1 MKKYSGEP
9 KKYDRSRKAVFRMLA
24 LFLITITVFSIAIA
38 PPVLVLFA
46 YFYFMKNL
54 LFTILFLPI
63 VLVLNFLLLIIS
75 TAGVTGGFIK
85 IFHIAY
91 EEGEYGKYITDN
103 MTFKFS
109 LYYTLYRP
117 TDKLLKVF
125 FIPPLYAKYLTLI
138 GAKIGK
144 HVFFG
149 GRNNIAD
156 PCVTEIGPKTLIGGG
171 ASIFSHLGEEKLIIK
186 KVKIGER
193 CLVGAETL
201 IMPGVVMED
210 NVVVG
215 GKSLV
220 TKNQVL
226 KKGKMYGGVPAVE
239 IKRGKDK
246 KTEAE

>member
-9 KKYDRSRKAVFRMLA
+9 KKYDRSRKAVFRMIA
-24 LFLITITVFSIAIA
+24 LFVITIVVFSLAVA
-38 PPVLVLFA
+38 PSVLVLAA
-46 YFYFMKNL
+46 YFYFMKNFFL
-54 LFTILFLPI
+54 TILFLPF
-63 VLVLNFLLLIIS
+63 VLILDYLFLILS
-75 TAGVTGGFIK
+75 TAAITGGVIR
-85 IFHIAY
+85 IFHIMY
-91 EEGEYGKYITDN
+91 EEGEYGKGITDN

-109 LYYTLYRP
+109 LYYSLYRP
-117 TDKLLKVF
+117 ADKLLKTF
-125 FIPPLYAKYLTLI
+125 FIPPVYAKYLSLI

-144 HVFFG
+144 NVFFG

-156 PCVTEIGPKTLIGGG
+156 PCVTEIDSNTLIGGG
-171 ASIFSHLGEEKLIIK
+171 ASIFAHLGEEKLIIK
-186 KVKIGER
+186 KVKIGKR
-193 CLVGAETL
+193 CLIGAESL

-239 IKRGKDK
+239 IKRGGDGSG
-246 KTEAE
+246 

>member
-9 KKYDRSRKAVFRMLA
+9 KKFDRSRTSVIRMFA
-24 LFLITITVFSIAIA
+24 LFLITITVFSLALS
-38 PPVLVLFA
+38 PPLLLLAA
-46 YFYFMKNL
+46 YFYFMKSFFL
-54 LFTILFLPI
+54 TIVFLPLI
-63 VLVLNFLLLIIS
+63 LVLDFLVLVVSASF
-75 TAGVTGGFIK
+75 VTGGVIK
-85 IFHIAY
+85 IFHVAY
-91 EEGEYGKYITDN
+91 DEGEYGKGITDN

-117 TDKLLKVF
+117 TDKLLKIF

-156 PCVTEIGPKTLIGGG
+156 PCAVEIGPNTLIGGG

-193 CLVGAETL
+193 CLIGAESL

-226 KKGKMYGGVPAVE
+226 KKGRMYGGVPAVE
-239 IKRGKDK
+239 IKREKD
-246 KTEAE
+246 E